1 MAKINIKTLSE
12 DAYIYLNKNLDT
24 LTKLVKQNDTNDFLF
39 SDESELK
46 IPQPMFVEKNL
57 QIEDF
62 ELINNPDSKDS
73 EIDFKNGINIYN
85 SLNSLPKHILSD
97 DRFWLWLHLEKFYL
111 IVKNMMTINSVSTI
125 KDHWFH
131 GPGVR
136 RGLFFGVLSRLYFRV
151 ELSIDENLEDS
162 LSLTKWVFEN
172 PLRFREMSW
181 RTFSSQRKIIR
192 GALKGEKRALEE
204 IRGEDNKSLLYNKV
218 AKYVSSL
225 GSVMLLDAMSE
236 NDIENLVYKKTK
248 ELLNAK
254 EA

>member
-1 MAKINIKTLSE
+1 MAKINIKILSE

-62 ELINNPDSKDS
+62 ELKNNPDSKDT
-73 EIDFKNGINIYN
+73 EVDFENGVNIYN

-111 IVKNMMTINSVSTI
+111 ITKNMMTINSVSTI

-131 GPGVR
+131 SQGVR

-151 ELSIDENLEDS
+151 ELTRDDKLDEPLFF
-162 LSLTKWVFEN
+162 TKWIFDN
-172 PLRFREMSW
+172 PLRFRELSW

-192 GALKGEKRALEE
+192 GTIKGEKKAIDE
-204 IRGEDNKSLLYNKV
+204 IGNETNKGKLYSKV

-236 NDIENLVYKKTK
+236 NDIENLVYNKTK
-248 ELLNAK
+248 ELLTAK
-254 EA
+254 EE